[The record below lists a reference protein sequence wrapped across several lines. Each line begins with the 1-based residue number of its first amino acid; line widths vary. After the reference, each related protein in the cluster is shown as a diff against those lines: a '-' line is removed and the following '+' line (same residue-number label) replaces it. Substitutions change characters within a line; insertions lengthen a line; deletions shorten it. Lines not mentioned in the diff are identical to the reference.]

1 MVPKTVSDWF
11 PDRPP
16 TWMEVGIVVLF
27 SVSTA
32 IDLYPYDEISWT
44 WVAVGFV
51 LCGFGMGPAGTT
63 SLGKR
68 FGQWF
73 RDIGGAGRV
82 AVIVCFAV
90 GVWWAMLTV
99 DLPIAKVESFV
110 AGLFFSLVVF
120 LLAHYAD
127 AGEIDG
133 WSAT

>member
-1 MVPKTVSDWF
+1 MVPQTVSNWF

-16 TWMEVGIVVLF
+16 TWMEVVP
-27 SVSTA
+27 TA
-32 IDLYPYDEISWT
+32 LMWIPLAISLSPFDSISWT
-44 WVAVGFV
+44 WGAVGFV

-73 RDIGGAGRV
+73 RDIGVAGRTV
-82 AVIVCFAV
+82 SIVFFAV
-90 GVWWAMLTV
+90 GVWWTMFTV
-99 DLPIAKVESFV
+99 DIPTVPVNSYV
-110 AGLFFSLVVF
+110 AGMCLSLVAS
-120 LLAHYAD
+120 LLAYLAD

>member
-1 MVPKTVSDWF
+1 VVPPTVSNWF

-27 SVSTA
+27 GISTA
-32 IDLYPYDEISWT
+32 MDLYPYDEISWT

-73 RDIGGAGRV
+73 RGIGVAGRTV
-82 AVIVCFAV
+82 AIVLFAV
-90 GVWWAMLTV
+90 VVWWTMFTI
-99 DLPIAKVESFV
+99 DIPSAKVDSFV
-110 AGLFFSLVVF
+110 AGMCLSLVAF
-120 LLAHYAD
+120 LLAYLAD